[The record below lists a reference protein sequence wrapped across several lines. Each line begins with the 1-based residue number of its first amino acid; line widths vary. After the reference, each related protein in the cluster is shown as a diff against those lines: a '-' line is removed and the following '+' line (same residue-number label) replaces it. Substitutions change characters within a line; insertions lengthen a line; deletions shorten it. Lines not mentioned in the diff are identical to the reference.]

1 MTYKRTM
8 YKNRQMLGACDSGRI
23 EHSFAPQAEIT
34 VIRTDSSKSYPS
46 LAAVYGVDQRWRD
59 INDGCEGFERGT
71 IFSELN
77 KPFKGDKCKNGGY
90 CK

>member
-1 MTYKRTM
+1 MTYKKIM
-8 YKNRQMLGACDSGRI
+8 YKNRQMQRSCECDRI
-23 EHSFAPQAEIT
+23 ERSYAPQKEIT
-34 VIRTDSSKSYPS
+34 VVRAESKSYPS
-46 LAAVYGVDQRWRD
+46 LAAVYGVDQQWRD

-71 IFSELN
+71 IFCELN